1 MGDEA
6 NEYYWMNR
14 YTNRKGA
21 LQSQSEQ
28 TILIN
33 NLTKGRKKMKK
44 TVFMVMGAVLMSG
57 TAFAGITG
65 TKHDLSTTTGISGAV
80 LSGTAKLCE
89 VCHAPHNAAVAVPL
103 WNRTNPA
110 AASITVYNTSA
121 TLSSHTKGI
130 ATLAAG
136 SISLQCMSCHAA
148 APGLANTSIMKS
160 YTLNTAIA
168 ASTWTGTIS
177 NGGLG
182 TNLADDHPIGM
193 NYATALAGRVANGGT
208 ALQPLATA
216 IGSGAVFFTNGALL
230 NQMECASC
238 HKVHDNTNVPFLR
251 TTNAGSALCK
261 ACHTN

>member
-1 MGDEA
+1 
-6 NEYYWMNR
+6 
-14 YTNRKGA
+14 
-21 LQSQSEQ
+21 
-28 TILIN
+28 
-33 NLTKGRKKMKK
+33 MKK
-44 TVFMVMGAVLMSG
+44 TLAIILGTVLMSG
-57 TAFAGITG
+57 TAFAGISG
-65 TKHDLSTTTGISGAV
+65 TKHDLSTTTGPSGAV
-80 LSGTAKLCE
+80 LSGTTKLCE

-148 APGLANTSIMKS
+148 APGAADSSIMKS

-168 ASTWTGTIS
+168 SSTWTGTIS

-182 TNLADDHPIGM
+182 TDLSNDHPIGM
-193 NYATALAGRVANGGT
+193 NYATAYSGRTANGGT
-208 ALQPLATA
+208 ALQTQAVA
-216 IGSGAVFFTNGALL
+216 VGSGAVFFTNGTLV

-238 HKVHDNTNVPFLR
+238 HKVHDNTNAPFLR
-251 TTNAGSALCK
+251 VTNAGSALCK

>member
-1 MGDEA
+1 
-6 NEYYWMNR
+6 
-14 YTNRKGA
+14 
-21 LQSQSEQ
+21 
-28 TILIN
+28 
-33 NLTKGRKKMKK
+33 MKK
-44 TVFMVMGAVLMSG
+44 TLVMIIGTVLVSG

-65 TKHDLSTTTGISGAV
+65 TKHDLSTTTGPSGAV
-80 LSGTAKLCE
+80 LSGSTKLCE
-89 VCHAPHNAAVAVPL
+89 VCHAPHNPAVAIPL

-130 ATLAAG
+130 ATLAAN
-136 SISLQCMSCHAA
+136 SISLACMSCHAA
-148 APGLANTSIMKS
+148 SPGAANTSIMKS
-160 YTLNTAIA
+160 YSLNSAVA
-168 ASTWTGTIS
+168 SSTWTGTIG

-182 TNLADDHPIGM
+182 VDLSNDHPIGM

-208 ALQPLATA
+208 TLQPLATA
-216 IGSGAVFFTNGALL
+216 VGSGAVFFTNGALV

-238 HKVHDNTNVPFLR
+238 HKVHDNTNAPFLR